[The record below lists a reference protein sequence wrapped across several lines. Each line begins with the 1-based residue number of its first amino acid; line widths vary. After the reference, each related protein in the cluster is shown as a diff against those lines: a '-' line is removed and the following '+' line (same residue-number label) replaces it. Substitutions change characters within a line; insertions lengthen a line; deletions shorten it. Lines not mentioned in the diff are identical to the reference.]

1 MNPNLFEKKIT
12 AARLPL
18 VVEFWAPW
26 CGPCKMMNP
35 ILKSAAE
42 KYSGKVEL
50 MKINADEAPDL
61 LRQLKVYSI
70 PTLLVY
76 QDGKVVYRRSGAQPA
91 AAIDELF
98 SSLASGAAIRTGP
111 APFDRL
117 LRTTAGL
124 VTAGIGVAS
133 DLNLWLMG
141 LGGLLLFSGVYDR
154 CPIYR
159 AVSSRV
165 KALMQKN

>member
-1 MNPNLFEKKIT
+1 LKPELFQKKIA

-35 ILKSAAE
+35 VLKSAGE

-50 MKINADEAPDL
+50 LKINADEAPDL

-70 PTLLVY
+70 PTVLVY
-76 QDGKVVYRRSGAQPA
+76 QDGKQVYRRSGAQPA
-91 AAIDELF
+91 DAIDGLF
-98 SSLASGAAIRTGP
+98 SSLASGAAIHAAP

-117 LRTTAGL
+117 LRSTAGL

-133 DLNLWLMG
+133 DVNLWLIG
-141 LGGLLLFSGVYDR
+141 LGGVLLFSAVYDR

-159 AVSSRV
+159 AVSSRI
-165 KALMQKN
+165 KALLQKT

>member
-1 MNPNLFEKKIT
+1 MKPELFQKKIT

-42 KYSGKVEL
+42 THTGKVEL
-50 MKINADEAPDL
+50 VKINADEAPEL

-70 PTLLVY
+70 PTLLAY
-76 QDGKVVYRRSGAQPA
+76 QDGKQVYRRSGAQPA
-91 AAIDELF
+91 QAIDGLF
-98 SSLASGAAIRTGP
+98 SSLANGAVIQTGP
-111 APFDRL
+111 TRFDRL
-117 LRTTAGL
+117 LRATAGL
-124 VTAGIGVAS
+124 VIAAIGVAS
-133 DLNLWLMG
+133 ALNLWLIA
-141 LGGLLLFSGVYDR
+141 LGGVLLFSAVYDR

-159 AVSSRV
+159 ALSSRV
-165 KALMQKN
+165 RALLQKT